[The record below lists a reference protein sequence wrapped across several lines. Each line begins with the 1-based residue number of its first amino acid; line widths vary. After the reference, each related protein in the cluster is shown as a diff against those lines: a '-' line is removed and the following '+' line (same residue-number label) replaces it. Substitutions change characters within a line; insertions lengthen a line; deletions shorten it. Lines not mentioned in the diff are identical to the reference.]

1 MSWSC
6 VGLAGGDLSWPI
18 RGVVQIDTAAHGMT
32 ASFGVPAASMA
43 VAPAHAVRHAREDFL
58 NGRFPEG

>member
-1 MSWSC
+1 M
-6 VGLAGGDLSWPI
+6 
-18 RGVVQIDTAAHGMT
+18 QIDTAAHGMT
-32 ASFGVPAASMA
+32 ASFGVPVASMA

>member
-6 VGLAGGDLSWPI
+6 VDLAGGDLSWPI

-32 ASFGVPAASMA
+32 ASSASMA

-58 NGRFPEG
+58 NDRFPER